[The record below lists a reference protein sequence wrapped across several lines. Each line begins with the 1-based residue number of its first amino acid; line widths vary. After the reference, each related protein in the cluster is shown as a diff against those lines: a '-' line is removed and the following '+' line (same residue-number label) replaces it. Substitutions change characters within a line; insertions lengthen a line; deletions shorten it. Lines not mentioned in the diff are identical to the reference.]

1 MQTFLF
7 FLVIIGFA
15 RSINV
20 KRLFEAARGENSH
33 LSGTQLCGTRWSHVL
48 IEKGWAEATFPR
60 KGIIVFHL
68 LLLRHNSEPFYNS
81 IQMVNIPVVAGGE
94 EIKETLRTE

>member
-7 FLVIIGFA
+7 FLVTIGFA
-15 RSINV
+15 RSKNV

-48 IEKGWAEATFPR
+48 IEKGQAEAVFPR
-60 KGIIVFHL
+60 KGIIFLSFAIVEAQF
-68 LLLRHNSEPFYNS
+68 
-81 IQMVNIPVVAGGE
+81 
-94 EIKETLRTE
+94 RTFLQLHPDGQYSTDSRG